1 MSSIIP
7 KLPADLSKRLSG
19 ELAPGERLL
28 YAAKPDWRAEWGK
41 LIVIALFG
49 LGWMS
54 ICGPMAMFT
63 WAEALGFPVTKPGK
77 GMGQG
82 MSIFFSLFMI
92 PFVLVGLGML
102 VAPFLSI
109 RKSRNTAHAV
119 TDARVLNI
127 YGGKDAGVESYK
139 LSAINFVKRRDRR
152 DGSGSLEI
160 GYGVEK
166 DSDGDTR
173 PLTIEWTGIPDA
185 KRAEAIIR
193 DQAKWVR

>member
-1 MSSIIP
+1 
-7 KLPADLSKRLSG
+7 
-19 ELAPGERLL
+19 
-28 YAAKPDWRAEWGK
+28 
-41 LIVIALFG
+41 
-49 LGWMS
+49 
-54 ICGPMAMFT
+54 
-63 WAEALGFPVTKPGK
+63 
-77 GMGQG
+77 
-82 MSIFFSLFMI
+82 MI

-109 RKSRNTAHAV
+109 RKTRNTAHAV